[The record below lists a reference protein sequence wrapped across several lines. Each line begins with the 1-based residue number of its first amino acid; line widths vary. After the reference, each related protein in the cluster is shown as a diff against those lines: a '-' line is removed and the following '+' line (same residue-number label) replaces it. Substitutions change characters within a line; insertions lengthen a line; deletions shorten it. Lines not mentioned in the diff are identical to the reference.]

1 MSDKYIEITE
11 DLKEVLLKHK
21 DALNLTEDMCNE
33 YPDSLIC
40 YIFFMN
46 NIEDL
51 NTIFSKDSS
60 IMIPNKIEIG
70 SGMAAVD

>member
-1 MSDKYIEITE
+1 MKMSDKYIEITE

-33 YPDSLIC
+33 YPDSLIH

-46 NIEDL
+46 NLEDL
-51 NTIFSKDSS
+51 NSIPSTKDIFDNSQ
-60 IMIPNKIEIG
+60 KILP
-70 SGMAAVD
+70 